1 MNNDIRKGLARHKFV
16 YHFLRILIGWAL
28 ILINNFS
35 YKPYKVKERPA
46 LILANH
52 NSDFDPFLMI
62 ITLKQHFKFVASANI
77 MSGPVGK
84 LIAFLVGPIP
94 RAKGAGADET
104 VQLII
109 DNLNA
114 GIDVAMFPEGNKS
127 WDGSTNF
134 ISKRTAEIFKM
145 TKCSLVTYRF
155 DGGYLRSP
163 RWARFTRKGKLFGQ
177 VVHEYSYDQLKDLST
192 DEIYQLIV
200 NDLQAD
206 AYQYQDAN
214 HIKYI
219 GKGLAE
225 GIENLTYLCPVCH
238 RFDTIHAK
246 DNEFW
251 CDCGMKATYDE
262 YGYLN
267 GDKIR
272 NYNNTIK
279 WNRFQKHWLAQHKGE
294 LKKQTVKNF
303 SHDEGLRFYQV
314 VDNERI
320 LLSDNISTQ
329 LYGDRMILTN
339 GSDYTITFNWDSI
352 SKMGMFRNNRLYFT
366 YDDKR
371 YQLERPSGFP
381 LIKYFSLWRV
391 LTDKALV

>member
-1 MNNDIRKGLARHKFV
+1 
-16 YHFLRILIGWAL
+16 
-28 ILINNFS
+28 
-35 YKPYKVKERPA
+35 
-46 LILANH
+46 
-52 NSDFDPFLMI
+52 
-62 ITLKQHFKFVASANI
+62 
-77 MSGPVGK
+77 
-84 LIAFLVGPIP
+84 
-94 RAKGAGADET
+94 
-104 VQLII
+104 
-109 DNLNA
+109 
-114 GIDVAMFPEGNKS
+114 
-127 WDGSTNF
+127 
-134 ISKRTAEIFKM
+134 
-145 TKCSLVTYRF
+145 
-155 DGGYLRSP
+155 
-163 RWARFTRKGKLFGQ
+163 
-177 VVHEYSYDQLKDLST
+177 
-192 DEIYQLIV
+192 
-200 NDLQAD
+200 
-206 AYQYQDAN
+206 
-214 HIKYI
+214 
-219 GKGLAE
+219 
-225 GIENLTYLCPVCH
+225 
-238 RFDTIHAK
+238 
-246 DNEFW
+246 
-251 CDCGMKATYDE
+251 MKATYDE